1 MIKLK
6 DLLSEGKFKFKGKYL
21 TMPGGEVSSIP
32 KRNDRDRIIF
42 QIKNEKFKLYDN
54 GFSEF
59 YLIGDRNDYYP
70 KGEKDLL
77 RFLNKHKAKYIGI
90 GKR

>member
-21 TMPGGEVSSIP
+21 YMPDGSLSSIP
-32 KRNDRDRIIF
+32 KRNDRDRIII

-54 GFSEF
+54 GFNEF

-70 KGEKDLL
+70 KGQKDLE
-77 RFLNKHKAKYIGI
+77 RFLNKNKAKYIGI
-90 GKR
+90 D